1 MAKISMQTIADHLG
15 LSKYSVSQA
24 LSGKPGVSEETRQRV
39 WAAAKTL
46 GYRLGKSDS
55 ELAAA
60 ATPASYILIWIDE
73 RQAQDPAYWGRVLSG
88 ISAGASALGWH
99 YVMTSG
105 SGGNSGRPSFPHY
118 LDEGLCLGHLIVGR
132 MPTASVASIY
142 QMGQPVVLIDHRDP
156 LIEADSVFNDNAE
169 SGARLVRHLAQA
181 GRRSLLFVGDD
192 SFAVSFRDRWT
203 GCRQA
208 VEELGGRT
216 SGCVLRKLTIRYK
229 ETGWQDNLGRKA
241 EQLLAEHDIDA
252 IVCANDHIALELIQL
267 LKKRGV
273 DIPGRCAVA
282 GFDNIEQAAYFDPP
296 LTTIELA
303 KEVLGYRGVEQLA
316 RRRENPGALAE
327 RIALSS
333 RLVVRQSG

>member
-1 MAKISMQTIADHLG
+1 MAKVSMQTIADHLG

-39 WAAAKTL
+39 WSAAKML
-46 GYRLGKSDS
+46 GYRLAKTDS
-55 ELAAA
+55 EAAA
-60 ATPASYILIWIDE
+60 AETPASYILIWVDE

-88 ISAGASALGWH
+88 ISAGASALGWQ

-105 SGGNSGRPSFPHY
+105 GNAGRPSFPHY
-118 LDEGLCLGHLIVGR
+118 LDERLCLGHLIVGQ
-132 MPTASVASIY
+132 MPTGSVAAIY
-142 QMGQPVVLIDHRDP
+142 QMGQPIVLIDHRDP

-169 SGARLVRHLAQA
+169 SGGRLVRHLAQA

-192 SFAVSFRDRWT
+192 AFAVSFRDRWT

-208 VEELGGRT
+208 VEELGGRA
-216 SGCVLRKLTIRYK
+216 SGCVLRKLTFRYK
-229 ETGWQDNLGRKA
+229 EQGWQENLARKA
-241 EQLLAEHDIDA
+241 ELLLAEHDIDA

-273 DIPGRCAVA
+273 DIPARCAVV

-296 LTTIELA
+296 LTTTELA
-303 KEVLGYRGVEQLA
+303 KEALGYRGVEQLA
-316 RRRENPGALAE
+316 RRRDNPGALAE